1 MSIERRQP
9 AAAET
14 LLASPTVDTVF
25 ALSRAQLV
33 FFFNGCLGHD
43 VLQSRDQTVRQTRRP
58 GGQEDL
64 AVLFL
69 AAK

>member
-33 FFFNGCLGHD
+33 FFLMGVWDMMC
-43 VLQSRDQTVRQTRRP
+43 
-58 GGQEDL
+58 
-64 AVLFL
+64 
-69 AAK
+69 